1 MADVEYKKLIMAGPM
16 RWIVL
21 TADGGAATLA
31 WFVKVRYTVEGCG
44 NVLFVRSDIG
54 GDGKAD
60 IFAVYSDSRPVA
72 QHLRDDIF
80 DYTIFAGSTGHPSPA
95 PVVEATFESQDEA
108 PQQVIESMSAAD
120 GAEVVLSLRGLGAP
134 TAYVRQVKERVT
146 EVGAFAV
153 PDEFALM
160 INGRTPV
167 GQPEIGPLA
176 QAPPVGVDL
185 QNLWYE
191 T

>member
-1 MADVEYKKLIMAGPM
+1 MADVEYKRLIMAGPM
-16 RWIVL
+16 RWVVL
-21 TADGGAATLA
+21 TVDGNPATLA
-31 WFVKVRYTVEGCG
+31 WFVKVCYTVEGFG
-44 NVLFVRSDIG
+44 NVLFVRTDIG
-54 GDGKAD
+54 GDGEPD
-60 IFAVYSDSRPVA
+60 VFAVYTDSLPVA

-80 DYTIFAGSTGHPSPA
+80 DYTIFAGSAGRPSPA
-95 PVVEATFESQDEA
+95 SIVEATFESRDDGPHE
-108 PQQVIESMSAAD
+108 VVESMSAED
-120 GAEVVLSLRGLGAP
+120 GTEVVLSLRGLDAP

-160 INGRTPV
+160 INGRTPA
-167 GQPEIGPLA
+167 GQPEMGPLA